1 MTNGPGVFTDHS
13 PRHGRPPH
21 AVPRRRARVTHAKM
35 GIRMS
40 IVRRVTVR
48 RLMGTGAAS
57 LALCAAT
64 VAAASGAWAHGG
76 TPGGDGWKA
85 GGSYK
90 PGTGAGTKTEADRC
104 QFSLDGTDFYD
115 SVKVDDQTLK
125 PTDDGKVHIKVR
137 TAGDASTCTA
147 SLASYLAHG
156 ASFATSGQQV
166 FVDFDTV
173 TVKPGQTDS
182 LDIAVPDA
190 GCFAQIDLYRGATK
204 FDGKLDAKDGF
215 QHGDLPA
222 GPDHAVIKDK
232 LIASWNGGTKDCTT
246 ESQPPSTPPAST
258 PPSTP
263 PASESATP
271 TPSASE
277 STPASTDT
285 PVASASTTVPAA
297 TPNGGGG
304 GLAETG
310 GGSDSG
316 LIAGGAAALLAGG
329 AAIVVASKRRRGAR
343 S

>member
-1 MTNGPGVFTDHS
+1 
-13 PRHGRPPH
+13 
-21 AVPRRRARVTHAKM
+21 
-35 GIRMS
+35 MS
-40 IVRRVTVR
+40 TARRVTAR
-48 RLMGTGAAS
+48 RLLGTGAAS

-76 TPGGDGWKA
+76 APGGDGWKA

-90 PGTGAGTKTEADRC
+90 PGTGAGTKTETDRC

-115 SVKVDDQTLK
+115 SVKVDDQNLK

-156 ASFATSGQQV
+156 ATFATSGQQV

-190 GCFAQIDLYRGATK
+190 GCFAQIDLYRGATR
-204 FDGKLDAKDGF
+204 FDGKQGAGDGF
-215 QHGDLPA
+215 EHGDLPA

-246 ESQPPSTPPAST
+246 TESQPPATPSTT
-258 PPSTP
+258 PSTP
-263 PASESATP
+263 AGESPTP

-277 STPASTDT
+277 STPDT
-285 PVASASTTVPAA
+285 PVASASTSVPAA

-304 GLAETG
+304 DLAETG

-316 LIAGGAAALLAGG
+316 MIAGGAAVLLAGG
-329 AAIVVASKRRRGAR
+329 AAIVVASRRRRGAR